1 MNVSQARAIVR
12 ASQQRRARQA
22 ALPPAWRDDEEG
34 VIFCR
39 SHRQYHEVRWWDCV
53 PRWVWAVAATDAA
66 WIIAGIAGEI
76 AGVM

>member
-22 ALPPAWRDDEEG
+22 ALPPAWRDDDD

-39 SHRQYHEVRWWDCV
+39 SHRQYHEIRWWDCV
-53 PRWVWAVAATDAA
+53 PWWVWGVAAADAV

>member
-1 MNVSQARAIVR
+1 MSVSQARAIVSAR
-12 ASQQRRARQA
+12 QPRRARPT
-22 ALPPAWRDDEEG
+22 ALPPAWRDDDD

-39 SHRQYHEVRWWDCV
+39 SHRQLHEIRWFDRV
-53 PRWVWAVAATDAA
+53 PLWIWIVAATDVV